1 MDPHLA
7 PAYNRDGRQPET
19 GINRVAIDII
29 VLIVTA
35 AVGYHGLTWR
45 DEDGKPDSVR
55 LFFGC
60 IALMFF
66 MRVLFAD
73 VLGLWG

>member
-1 MDPHLA
+1 MV
-7 PAYNRDGRQPET
+7 
-19 GINRVAIDII
+19 INIV

-35 AVGYHGLTWR
+35 VVGYHGLTWR

-73 VLGLWG
+73 VLQIWG

>member
-1 MDPHLA
+1 MDPLPG
-7 PAYNRDGRQPET
+7 PAYNRRCVHRMP
-19 GINRVAIDII
+19 GIFGVAIDII
-29 VLIVTA
+29 LLIVTA

-73 VLGLWG
+73 VLGIWG

>member
-1 MDPHLA
+1 MDPGFGA
-7 PAYNRDGRQPET
+7 AYNRHDVHQTPGSV
-19 GINRVAIDII
+19 NVAIDII

-73 VLGLWG
+73 VLGIWG

>member
-1 MDPHLA
+1 MDPLPG
-7 PAYNRDGRQPET
+7 PAYNRGCVHRMP
-19 GINRVAIDII
+19 GIFGVAIDII

-60 IALMFF
+60 IALVFF

-73 VLGLWG
+73 VLGIWG